1 MEMLSLISLNKTVL
15 AKLQNYRK
23 NVAFFKLLRMN
34 LYFKGGEPSLITSLM
49 CENRLEKNM

>member
-1 MEMLSLISLNKTVL
+1 MLSLISLNKTVL

-34 LYFKGGEPSLITSLM
+34 LYFKGGGAFTNYFL
-49 CENRLEKNM
+49 NV